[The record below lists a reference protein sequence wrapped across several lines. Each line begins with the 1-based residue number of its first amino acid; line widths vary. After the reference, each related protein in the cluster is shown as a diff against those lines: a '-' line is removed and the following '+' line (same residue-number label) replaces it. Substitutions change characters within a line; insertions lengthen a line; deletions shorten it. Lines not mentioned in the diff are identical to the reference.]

1 MIYKV
6 TQALLYLQVILFMK
20 KSDRL
25 LRGIIEW
32 PASQKI
38 FRASTVLIKRRSTFH
53 VNDILTFREIS
64 NIKRFRAGRMV
75 SRKNL
80 DH

>member
-1 MIYKV
+1 
-6 TQALLYLQVILFMK
+6 MK

-38 FRASTVLIKRRSTFH
+38 FRASTVLIKRRFTFH
-53 VNDILTFREIS
+53 VNDILTFREIL
-64 NIKRFRAGRMV
+64 NVKRFRAGRMV

>member
-1 MIYKV
+1 MH
-6 TQALLYLQVILFMK
+6 VILFMK

-32 PASQKI
+32 PASQKN
-38 FRASTVLIKRRSTFH
+38 FRASTVLIKRRITFH
-53 VNDILTFREIS
+53 VNDILTFRGIS
-64 NIKRFRAGRMV
+64 NVKRFRAGRMI